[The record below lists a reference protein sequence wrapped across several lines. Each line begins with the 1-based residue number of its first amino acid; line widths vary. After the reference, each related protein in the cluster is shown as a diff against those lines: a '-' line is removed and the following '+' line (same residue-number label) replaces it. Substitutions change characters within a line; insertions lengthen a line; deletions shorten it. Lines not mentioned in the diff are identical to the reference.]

1 MVIAW
6 VLSLLVLLASLLGH
20 LEHLLA
26 LEMMALNTFEQSAQK
41 MIASEKSLVECE
53 QHLFNLTT
61 KVRDLC
67 HVQSAG
73 KNLWLISTKEK
84 PSIEVLVFLDDRTH
98 LTSRLS
104 WRQKFD

>member
-6 VLSLLVLLASLLGH
+6 VLSLLVLIASLLGH

-26 LEMMALNTFEQSAQK
+26 LEVIAFNTFEQSAK
-41 MIASEKSLVECE
+41 RMIASEKILVECE
-53 QHLFNLTT
+53 QHLFNLA
-61 KVRDLC
+61 KEIGDSC

-84 PSIEVLVFLDDRTH
+84 PSIEVLVFLDDQTH

>member
-6 VLSLLVLLASLLGH
+6 VLSLLVLIASLLGH

-26 LEMMALNTFEQSAQK
+26 LEMIAFNTFEQSAK
-41 MIASEKSLVECE
+41 RMIASEKTLVKCE
-53 QHLFNLTT
+53 QHLFN
-61 KVRDLC
+61 VASEIGDSC
-67 HVQSAG
+67 HIQSAG

-84 PSIEVLVFLDDRTH
+84 PSLEVLVFLDDRTH
-98 LTSRLS
+98 LTGRLS